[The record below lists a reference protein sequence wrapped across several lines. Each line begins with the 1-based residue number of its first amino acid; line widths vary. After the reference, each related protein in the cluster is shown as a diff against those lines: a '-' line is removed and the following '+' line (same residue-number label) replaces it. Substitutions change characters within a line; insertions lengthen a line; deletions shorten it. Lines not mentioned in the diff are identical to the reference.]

1 MCKLRSTSTSG
12 TMYMLVLAIVRFVSR
27 THSVQVL
34 SFFASS
40 SCRAFRVAR
49 TMKQAGNVYTAP
61 KMAHRRMSS
70 DMAGWSGRRAP
81 LRREQTLPPL
91 RRGSITGAYS
101 RSAVPF
107 GVSVSPGIN
116 STGKTERERRGV
128 SSAGASAT

>member
-1 MCKLRSTSTSG
+1 MCSSARCVLSRGASHCPPDQGDQMCRLRSTSTSG

-40 SCRAFRVAR
+40 CCRAFLVAR

-81 LRREQTLPPL
+81 LRRERTLPPL
-91 RRGSITGAYS
+91 RRAPL
-101 RSAVPF
+101 RVA
-107 GVSVSPGIN
+107 
-116 STGKTERERRGV
+116 
-128 SSAGASAT
+128 